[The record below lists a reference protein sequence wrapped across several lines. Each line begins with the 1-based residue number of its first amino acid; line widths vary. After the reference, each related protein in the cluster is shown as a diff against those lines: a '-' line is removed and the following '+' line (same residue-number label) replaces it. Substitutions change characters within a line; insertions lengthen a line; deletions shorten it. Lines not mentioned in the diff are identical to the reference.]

1 MKVADF
7 GFAAPL
13 AGRDGSGYLKTRL
26 GTESYMAPEIHARQP
41 YNGSSVDLFAAAII
55 LFIMY
60 AQHPPFNK
68 ADPNDPFYRLICA
81 NRPELFWKAHSR
93 NKPGGE
99 AFFPEEFKALIT
111 QMLQLDATHRPSLAE
126 IKSSAWYN
134 GDIVTLTDIQEEFKK
149 RKSMIDQEAE
159 AKRIEEE

>member
-1 MKVADF
+1 
-7 GFAAPL
+7 
-13 AGRDGSGYLKTRL
+13 
-26 GTESYMAPEIHARQP
+26 MAPEIHQRQP
-41 YNGSSVDLFAAAII
+41 YNGSTVDLFAAAII

-99 AFFPEEFKALIT
+99 AFFPEEFKNLIT
-111 QMLQLDATHRPSLAE
+111 QMLQYDPTHRLSIAEVKSHPWVCGGPTVQLA
-126 IKSSAWYN
+126 
-134 GDIVTLTDIQEEFKK
+134 DIHGEFAK
-149 RKSMIDQEAE
+149 RKAAIDQEAE
-159 AKRIEEE
+159 AKRIEEEQKK